1 MVRAQMEITKCPF
14 GYLFLTEI
22 ELLSAECGFENL
34 EAVEWLISNRW
45 QPSVLNGSPGKA
57 CMNAAGRAMLR
68 RGFVPTQNEI
78 KEKVL

>member
-34 EAVEWLISNRW
+34 EAVEWLISNEW
-45 QPSVLNGSPGKA
+45 LTGKSLH
-57 CMNAAGRAMLR
+57 GQTTDIVIQILE
-68 RGFVPTQNEI
+68 GFVST
-78 KEKVL
+78 

>member
-34 EAVEWLISNRW
+34 EAVEWLISNEW
-45 QPSVLNGSPGKA
+45 LTGKSLHER
-57 CMNAAGRAMLR
+57 CWSGYVAARVCAHS
-68 RGFVPTQNEI
+68 E
-78 KEKVL
+78 